1 MSVYKEPDFYT
12 MEKIFNASGK
22 NGKEIVQKLVDAG
35 KIEVRSATFL
45 RGASIDSSLILV
57 CESQNFSRESM
68 LKILTRIGTNSKLLI
83 SGDINQQ
90 DNSRIRSGKSVSG
103 LQYAKDVLMG
113 LPGVS
118 ITEFGMEDI
127 IRNDMIPGILK
138 RWLPEVY
145 GDLDLSKVK
154 KDYKKNLLD

>member
-1 MSVYKEPDFYT
+1 MAVYKEPDFYT

-22 NGKEIVQKLVDAG
+22 NGKEVVQKLVDAG

-57 CESQNFSRESM
+57 NECQNFSKESL
-68 LKILTRIGTNSKLLI
+68 LKILTRIGTDSKILM
-83 SGDINQQ
+83 SGDILQQ
-90 DNSRIRSGKSVSG
+90 DNTKIRSGKSISG
-103 LQYAKDVLMG
+103 LQYAKDVLQG

-138 RWLPEVY
+138 RWLPETY
-145 GDLDLSKVK
+145 GDLDLEKVK
-154 KDYKKNLLD
+154 ENYKKNLL